1 MTLPVNS
8 NKTIKKKS
16 HRYMSCGILCLCEF
30 IIVLG
35 QCIGGNAMEFE
46 LLADS
51 IKQINDKASSAAKSA
66 VNQLMTLRN
75 WAIGYYIVE
84 YEQDGS
90 DRAEYGSHLLKNL
103 EKQID
108 QKGMNYTLFK
118 ACGKFYKVYPQIG
131 STVSSEIKL
140 PDFGKSS
147 TVSNEFV
154 TDPDVLVKIELQDY
168 EAR

>member
-1 MTLPVNS
+1 
-8 NKTIKKKS
+8 
-16 HRYMSCGILCLCEF
+16 
-30 IIVLG
+30 
-35 QCIGGNAMEFE
+35 MEFE

-66 VNQLMTLRN
+66 VNQLMTQRN

-118 ACGKFYKVYPQIG
+118 ACRQFYKVYPQIG
-131 STVSSEIKL
+131 STVSSEFKL
-140 PDFGKSS
+140 PDFGKVRQCR
-147 TVSNEFV
+147 TN
-154 TDPDVLVKIELQDY
+154 L
-168 EAR
+168 

>member
-1 MTLPVNS
+1 M
-8 NKTIKKKS
+8 K
-16 HRYMSCGILCLCEF
+16 ILLVDDHILF
-30 IIVLG
+30 
-35 QCIGGNAMEFE
+35 
-46 LLADS
+46 
-51 IKQINDKASSAAKSA
+51 AKSLSIA
-66 VNQLMTLRN
+66 LCDNPE
-75 WAIGYYIVE
+75 I
-84 YEQDGS
+84 EQFSSTKDIQ
-90 DRAEYGSHLLKNL
+90 NL

-118 ACGKFYKVYPQIG
+118 ACRQFYKVYPQIG
-131 STVSSEIKL
+131 STVSSEFKL